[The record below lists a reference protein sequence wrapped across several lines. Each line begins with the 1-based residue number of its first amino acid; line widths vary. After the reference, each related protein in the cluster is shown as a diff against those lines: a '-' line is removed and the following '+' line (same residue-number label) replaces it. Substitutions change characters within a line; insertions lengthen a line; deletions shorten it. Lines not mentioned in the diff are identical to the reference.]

1 MGIVSQE
8 PVLFATSIGE
18 NIKLGAKWGVDVT
31 DAQVEEAAKQAN
43 CYDFINRLPKV
54 CMVWQNFV
62 LESNCPVSV
71 EGQLLGRGVVYLQ
84 LI

>member
-31 DAQVEEAAKQAN
+31 DAQVEEAAKLAI
-43 CYDFINRLPKV
+43 CYDFIIKLPKV
-54 CMVWQNFV
+54 CMV
-62 LESNCPVSV
+62 
-71 EGQLLGRGVVYLQ
+71 
-84 LI
+84 